1 MKISKSGIRIPITGI
16 AFVIFFVVL
25 VWAASG
31 WVIYHA
37 SDNWGDRGTIGD
49 MFGAVNSL
57 FSGLAFAA
65 LLLTIFQQR
74 QEIKLN
80 RTAIEQNRKELAK
93 AAAAQHLAQQA
104 LKEQVAQMNLTAR
117 LNAMNTVIGYYNNR
131 IKDASASAELVEKA
145 KQKRKAIIQQIDDLI
160 DGLDDIGID

>member
-1 MKISKSGIRIPITGI
+1 MRMSKRGIGVS
-16 AFVIFFVVL
+16 FKGVMLVILL
-25 VWAASG
+25 VMMAWGASG

-37 SDNWGDRGTIGD
+37 SDNWGDRGTMGD
-49 MFGAVNSL
+49 MFGAVNAL

-93 AAAAQHLAQQA
+93 SAVAQHNAQQA
-104 LKEQVAQMNLTAR
+104 LKEQVAQLHLTAR
-117 LNAMNTVIGYYNNR
+117 LNAMNTVIGYYNSR
-131 IKDASASAELVEKA
+131 INDANASSELIEKA
-145 KQKRKAIIQQIDDLI
+145 MQKRKAIIQQIDDLI
-160 DGLDDIGID
+160 DGLDDLGID